1 MHLAGQL
8 GVERSVRFIDR
19 YMGDDELIELLQA
32 SDVYVTPYLTEA
44 QITSGTLSYA
54 IALGR
59 PVVSTPY
66 WHASEAL
73 AKGVGVLCPF
83 GDTGC
88 FGREIADLLVDR
100 ARRLELAQRAWK
112 YGLASRWP
120 SVGAAY
126 LKLANVELSPGRSL
140 DDRRDRRAA
149 VSAPG

>member
-1 MHLAGQL
+1 VHLAEQL

-59 PVVSTPY
+59 PIVSTPY

-83 GDTGC
+83 GDSGC
-88 FGREIADLLVDR
+88 FGREIADLFVDR
-100 ARRLELAQRAWK
+100 ARRQELAERAWK

-126 LKLANVELSPGRSL
+126 LKLAGLAPDSGRSIARH
-140 DDRRDRRAA
+140 DSRAT

>member
-1 MHLAGQL
+1 VHLAGQL
-8 GVERSVRFIDR
+8 GVERSVRFIDM
-19 YMGDDELIELLQA
+19 YMGDDELIDLLQA

-59 PVVSTPY
+59 PIVSTPY

-73 AKGVGVLCPF
+73 GRGVGVLCPF
-83 GDTGC
+83 GDSEC
-88 FGREIADLLVDR
+88 FGWQIADLLVDR
-100 ARRLELAQRAWK
+100 SRRLELSQRAWK

-126 LKLANVELSPGRSL
+126 LKLVGLEPDSGRSPEG
-140 DDRRDRRAA
+140 RRELGAT